1 MSGKINKR
9 SVKSTQIKAV
19 LYGFGTKVGTKNSTA
34 LFSSVSLSLDAFNV
48 NGHSFKTGERV
59 QIATDDTLPTG
70 LAAVT
75 DYWIIKLNDN
85 YFGFATS
92 LANALAGTI
101 IDITAQGAGNHT
113 VTTTE
118 DLSGI
123 DRVSSTLTTVGTG
136 TYRVYFKEPFKS
148 VLDYSA
154 VATSLT
160 ADTFCR
166 ITTKAVNYVEV
177 ELLDDTAVATDGFFD
192 MIILGSA
199 SDNRWS

>member
-1 MSGKINKR
+1 MSGKVNKR
-9 SVKSTQIKAV
+9 SIKSTQIKA
-19 LYGFGTKVGTKNSTA
+19 LMYGFGTKAGTKAETA
-34 LFSSVSLSLDAFNV
+34 AFGDVDLALDAFNV
-48 NGHSFKTGERV
+48 NGHAFRTGERV
-59 QIATDDTLPTG
+59 QVTTDDTLPTG

-101 IDITAQGAGNHT
+101 INITAQGAGNHT

-118 DLSGI
+118 DMVGI
-123 DRVSSTLTTVGTG
+123 DRLSGTLTTVGTG

-148 VLDYSA
+148 SEDYSVTA
-154 VATSLT
+154 NSKT
-160 ADTFCR
+160 ADTFVR
-166 ITTKAVNYVEV
+166 VVDKATSYVEV
-177 ELLDDTAVATDGFFD
+177 EILDDAAAATDGFFE

-199 SDNRWS
+199 SSNRWS